1 MPSLVR
7 ELKSVQSFRWVL
19 VAAVAAIAALGGSVA
34 DAAVVQ
40 SVQTGTVVV
49 TANGIVT
56 VPITAVTMNRTAL
69 FFDSSHDSDRPTSSA
84 VRGRLATTTTLEFE
98 KVTNEAAPTPI
109 TIRWYVVQWTSGVL
123 VQRGVVTQTATV
135 QNVAITAV
143 AAVNQAFVTW
153 SKTPTA
159 TDQNNLN
166 GDGPMVAELTSTTNL
181 QIRMDMLGTSIITA
195 WQVVEFTTAADIRVQ
210 KGSTSLIGN
219 AAFSV
224 NVTLPIAVVPT
235 STFVLVGYQTSG
247 QGPSIGSRM
256 LRARLINSTTLTI
269 DRAIAAAANDITEI
283 GWQVV
288 ELRDGSEVFRG
299 NASFATGIA
308 TAVAGFGGRKLNL
321 NGAVALAG
329 SVLAESGTNMGMTPF
344 NTSDTDGV
352 CSVRSTLAATTI
364 TLTRANTA
372 DTCNVAWQV
381 IQFAPT
387 ATTAVTLQSFTATG
401 GAGEVLLQWETGS
414 ELNNLGFHV
423 YRSASENGPWAR
435 LTSSLIPGLGSSPDG
450 AQYAYRD
457 TGLAGGSTWYYLLE
471 DVETT
476 GKTKRHGPV
485 SATAT
490 AGTPAPPAA
499 DPAAPSDGTA
509 PVEPARTWLRFGSP
523 EATSLSVVERQS
535 GGAVIELRTGGFYAH
550 PDEDGSV
557 FLSIPGFEE
566 TRVAGAPGLPV
577 KLAWLEAVVG
587 RQVRIAS
594 IAGQDVVAFSSLR
607 PSVVGEEAM
616 YADANGTVSP
626 RMRRRAAGQA
636 FRAAGLYP
644 EEAARL
650 AGTAFQGDVKKA
662 QIELSPLRWDG
673 TNRQL
678 LLARTLRVRVTFAG
692 QEAGE
697 VSRGGSRGLARLS
710 ARSAG
715 RNGNGNGNGN
725 QADDARVVARLTVR
739 ERGLSAV
746 SYEQIFGARGR
757 VALADLRLSR
767 QGETVAHHVEPDRRA
782 FAPGSVLY
790 FVSEGPAIN
799 PHGKELVYELSVSGG
814 GTAMPVASAAPSGGA
829 LAEAWTDERWEK
841 DLQYLPGL
849 LQAETPWLWDT
860 LLATWVRSYPMPLSR
875 VAPASEPAR
884 LSVWLQGGTDFPESP
899 DHHVRLRV
907 NGNAVGEASWDGQT
921 PYRLD
926 ADVAPG
932 MLVEGAN
939 VLEIENVGDTT
950 AQYSQVFL
958 DKYEL
963 RSARQLV
970 AQAGSFDG
978 AFRAAGSADVR
989 DLPLGSVVLDTTDA
1003 VARWLVDARASSLG
1017 VSFRAEG
1024 GRRYL
1029 AVSPQAVRSVAVRLA
1044 GAPIL
1049 RAALRADYL
1058 VIAPREFLAAADPLL
1073 QQRRSQGLESMSAA
1087 IEDVYDEFG
1096 YGEAHPEAVK
1106 AFLEYAYHSWER
1118 APRYVLLL
1126 GDATYDFKNNL
1137 GTTTLN
1143 RVPPLIVRDTYL
1155 WTVSDPEY
1163 AFVNGDDLLPDVALG
1178 RLPAASVAEAE
1189 RLVRKVVDWENAGFD
1204 LTGRAVLIADNAD
1217 AAGDFESDADRL
1229 AQTFLADRSVEKVY
1243 LSQLGSGTRP
1253 AITNAFDTG
1262 ASLVAYLGHG
1272 GTAVWASENIWNFT
1286 DPARLAPQAQQP
1298 FLMTMDCLNGF
1309 FHHPRYNSLS
1319 EEFVKV
1325 EGKGA
1330 VGTLAP
1336 SSLSVHWAAD
1346 VYLEA
1351 LTGEIVS
1358 GRHKR
1363 LGDAMLAAQAAYI
1376 EAGARPELLRTYQLL
1391 ADPALAIVRGAGNR

>member
-1 MPSLVR
+1 
-7 ELKSVQSFRWVL
+7 
-19 VAAVAAIAALGGSVA
+19 
-34 DAAVVQ
+34 
-40 SVQTGTVVV
+40 
-49 TANGIVT
+49 
-56 VPITAVTMNRTAL
+56 
-69 FFDSSHDSDRPTSSA
+69 
-84 VRGRLATTTTLEFE
+84 
-98 KVTNEAAPTPI
+98 
-109 TIRWYVVQWTSGVL
+109 
-123 VQRGVVTQTATV
+123 
-135 QNVAITAV
+135 
-143 AAVNQAFVTW
+143 
-153 SKTPTA
+153 
-159 TDQNNLN
+159 
-166 GDGPMVAELTSTTNL
+166 
-181 QIRMDMLGTSIITA
+181 
-195 WQVVEFTTAADIRVQ
+195 
-210 KGSTSLIGN
+210 
-219 AAFSV
+219 
-224 NVTLPIAVVPT
+224 
-235 STFVLVGYQTSG
+235 
-247 QGPSIGSRM
+247 
-256 LRARLINSTTLTI
+256 
-269 DRAIAAAANDITEI
+269 
-283 GWQVV
+283 
-288 ELRDGSEVFRG
+288 
-299 NASFATGIA
+299 
-308 TAVAGFGGRKLNL
+308 
-321 NGAVALAG
+321 
-329 SVLAESGTNMGMTPF
+329 
-344 NTSDTDGV
+344 
-352 CSVRSTLAATTI
+352 
-364 TLTRANTA
+364 
-372 DTCNVAWQV
+372 
-381 IQFAPT
+381 
-387 ATTAVTLQSFTATG
+387 
-401 GAGEVLLQWETGS
+401 
-414 ELNNLGFHV
+414 
-423 YRSASENGPWAR
+423 
-435 LTSSLIPGLGSSPDG
+435 
-450 AQYAYRD
+450 
-457 TGLAGGSTWYYLLE
+457 
-471 DVETT
+471 
-476 GKTKRHGPV
+476 
-485 SATAT
+485 
-490 AGTPAPPAA
+490 
-499 DPAAPSDGTA
+499 
-509 PVEPARTWLRFGSP
+509 
-523 EATSLSVVERQS
+523 
-535 GGAVIELRTGGFYAH
+535 VIELRTGGFYAH

-673 TNRQL
+673 RNRQL

-697 VSRGGSRGLARLS
+697 VSRGGSRGLARLNR
-710 ARSAG
+710 RSAG

-746 SYEQIFGARGR
+746 SYEQIFGTRGR

-799 PHGKELVYELSVSGG
+799 PHGNELVYELSVSGG

-1017 VSFRAEG
+1017 VSFRAEA

-1029 AVSPQAVRSVAVRLA
+1029 AVAPQAVRSVSVRLA

-1163 AFVNGDDLLPDVALG
+1163 AFVNGDDLLPDIALG